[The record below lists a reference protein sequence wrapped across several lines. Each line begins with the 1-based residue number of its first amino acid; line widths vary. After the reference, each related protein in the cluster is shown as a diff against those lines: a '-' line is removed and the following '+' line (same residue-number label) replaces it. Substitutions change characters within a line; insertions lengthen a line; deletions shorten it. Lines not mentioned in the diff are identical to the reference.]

1 MPFFSWRRGRDGNTE
16 RFSEDLKVGTCGGGT
31 CAQVADAKYQNSEQK
46 VIFYPYTQSGL
57 SFFSSLSRGQDV
69 CGRERERERVRAFSA
84 SALLR
89 KVAYLQILRLLNE
102 QSGAE
107 RMLIM
112 QDEW

>member
-1 MPFFSWRRGRDGNTE
+1 MPFFSWRRGRDGNAE

-69 CGRERERERVRAFSA
+69 CGLEREREREREYEHFLPV
-84 SALLR
+84 LC
-89 KVAYLQILRLLNE
+89 
-102 QSGAE
+102 
-107 RMLIM
+107 
-112 QDEW
+112 